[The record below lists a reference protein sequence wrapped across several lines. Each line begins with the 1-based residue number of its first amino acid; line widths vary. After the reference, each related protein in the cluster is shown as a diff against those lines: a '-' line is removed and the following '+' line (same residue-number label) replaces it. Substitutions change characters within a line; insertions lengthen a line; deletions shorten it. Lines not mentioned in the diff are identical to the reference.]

1 MQELTSDLIKIA
13 KEKLASGTVQQVI
26 GWRRGLFDED
36 VTPSTFKDAA
46 DLEKNFVFNKYF
58 QL

>member
-13 KEKLASGTVQQVI
+13 KEKLASGAVQQVI

-46 DLEKNFVFNKYF
+46 DLEKNFVC
-58 QL
+58 